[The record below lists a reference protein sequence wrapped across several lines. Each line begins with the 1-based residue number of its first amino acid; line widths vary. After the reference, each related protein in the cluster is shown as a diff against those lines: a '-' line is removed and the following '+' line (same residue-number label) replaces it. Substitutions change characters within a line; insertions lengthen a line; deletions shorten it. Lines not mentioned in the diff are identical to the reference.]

1 MLLRSWLE
9 MRNHV
14 CGIVDAALCLELIV
28 GHGGVR
34 TAEVCDEVLPGFVG
48 DLGEFKATQEVHID
62 FGFIPAIGEILLCTY
77 TGQ

>member
-1 MLLRSWLE
+1 

-34 TAEVCDEVLPGFVG
+34 TAEVCDEVLPGLVG

-62 FGFIPAIGEILLCTY
+62 FGFISDWRDLVVHVYWTIGCQTFR
-77 TGQ
+77 